1 MSNARPD
8 KPIIAV
14 LTAADEDRPPGLGP
28 LEPRATLRFTSSRDG
43 LVEAISDADILLVTD
58 FRTTIAREAWPHA
71 RRLQWVH
78 ATSAGVDAI
87 LFPELRES
95 DIPVTNA
102 RGIFDRGIAETVLG
116 YILAF
121 AKDFPRSLE
130 MKRRHIWEHR
140 DTERIDGRRVLVV
153 GAGSIGR
160 AIARLLRAA
169 GMVVEGVANHARSHD
184 PDFDTVYRA
193 ADLYDTL
200 PRADYVV
207 VATPL
212 TRATRG
218 LFGTEAFRRMAP
230 TARFINIGRGPV
242 VQTDAL
248 VEALRNGTIA
258 GAALDVFE
266 QEPLPDDHPLW
277 EMPQVI
283 LTAHMAGDFIG
294 WRKALSE
301 QFIDN
306 FERWM
311 HREPLVN
318 LIDKQRGYGTTDVKH

>member
-1 MSNARPD
+1 MSNARPE

-14 LTAADEDRPPGLGP
+14 LTAPEEARPPGLEP
-28 LEPRATLRFTSSRDG
+28 LEHRATLRFASTHAG
-43 LVEAISDADILLVTD
+43 LVEAVADADILLVTD
-58 FRTTIAREAWPHA
+58 FRTTIARDAWPHA
-71 RRLQWVH
+71 ERLQWVH

-87 LFPELRES
+87 LFPELRAS

-121 AKDFPRSLE
+121 AKGLPRSLE
-130 MKRRHIWEHR
+130 MKRRHVWEHR

-160 AIARLLRAA
+160 TIARLVRAA
-169 GMVVEGVANHARSHD
+169 GMVVEGVASHARSDD
-184 PDFDTVYRA
+184 PDFDTVYGA
-193 ADLYDTL
+193 SDLRDAL

-207 VATPL
+207 AATPL
-212 TRATRG
+212 TDATRG
-218 LFGTEAFRRMAP
+218 LFGPETFRRMQPA
-230 TARFINIGRGPV
+230 ARFINVGRGPV
-242 VQTDAL
+242 VQTNAL
-248 VEALRNGTIA
+248 VEALRGGEIA

-266 QEPLPDDHPLW
+266 EEPLPQDHPLW

-283 LTAHMAGDFIG
+283 ITAHMAGDFIG
-294 WRKALSE
+294 WREALSE
-301 QFIDN
+301 QFIAN

-311 HREPLVN
+311 RGAPLVN
-318 LIDKQRGYGTTDVKH
+318 LIDKRRGYGTRDAKR